1 MHVLMNIVNVFFGTV
16 RRASWTLGI
25 LAILYFSQRPGD
37 LLAIIRGILHNI
49 LVPVFHELVTA
60 LFGAVGP
67 IFPSLLAL
75 LAIFYGFKVMLRKP
89 SSRKK

>member
-60 LFGAVGP
+60 L
-67 IFPSLLAL
+67 AL